1 MKMLLPVI
9 GILLT
14 LQLCAQ
20 RSALPQAADIERR
33 AAATRFAPAQKSAAS
48 NNFKVHYYQ
57 LSWQVN
63 PAVYYITGKVTA
75 HFTVTQPTGTI
86 TFDLSHLLTVDSVL
100 VRGQHIG
107 FTQGTDETLA
117 LTLPGPMNTGDT
129 GAVTIYYQGQP
140 PADNAAFVQ
149 SNHNGTPVIW
159 TLSEPYGAKDWWPC
173 RNGLDDKA
181 DSIDVYITH
190 PAQYRATSNGLLQS
204 ETTVNNTTTA
214 FYKHRYPIASYLVA
228 FAVTNYSVF
237 TRQLQLGNVTLP
249 VIQYVYP
256 ENLDDFTG
264 QTHYVTD
271 ALSYYYNAF
280 GDYPFM
286 REKYGQTQFGWGGG
300 MEHQTNSFVVSINA
314 GLMTH
319 ELAHQWFGDMVTCGS
334 WRDIWLN
341 EGFAEYL
348 SDFFFTEQYD
358 TVYHRLFI
366 NGEHDKVV
374 SIPNGSVWVDDT
386 TSVDRIFNQR
396 LTYYKGAF
404 LVRMLRWT
412 LGDSAFFAGARNYL
426 HDPRLQYSFAT
437 TADLQHHLEQA
448 GHTNLD
454 YFFNQWFYGQGY
466 PSFKVSWQQNL
477 NNYARVSI
485 SQTTS
490 DASVSFFKVPL
501 ALTFI
506 NATQSKTVVINDSV
520 QNMETVLDIGFAAD
534 TVLVDPDKQ
543 ILSKNNTTVKLPAV
557 STTANDITVYPNPFT
572 NKLFISIKNPVQ
584 KQWQVQLFNTIGQ
597 RLLLQSFT
605 TTGADAIQQ
614 ALLPLQ
620 VSAGLYILTLDGGDV
635 HIVRKIVKQ

>member
-1 MKMLLPVI
+1 MLLPAI

-20 RSALPQAADIERR
+20 RSTLPQVSVIERR
-33 AAATRFAPAQKSAAS
+33 AAALSFAAAQKSVAS
-48 NNFKVHYYQ
+48 NNFRVHYYE
-57 LSWQVN
+57 LNWLVN

-75 HFTVTQPTGTI
+75 HFTITQPANTI
-86 TFDLSHLLTVDSVL
+86 TFDLSHVITVDSVL
-100 VRGQHIG
+100 LGRQRIG
-107 FTQGTDETLA
+107 FNQGTDETLL
-117 LTLPGPMNTGDT
+117 LTLPSPLNTGDT
-129 GAVTIYYQGQP
+129 GAVTIYYQGRP
-140 PADNAAFVQ
+140 PANNAAFVQ

-190 PAQYRATSNGLLQS
+190 PAQYKATSNGLLQS
-204 ETTVNNTTTA
+204 ETTVNSNTTA

-249 VIQYVYP
+249 VISYVYP
-256 ENLDDFTG
+256 ENLDDFSA

-300 MEHQTNSFVVSINA
+300 MEHQTNSFVVSTNA
-314 GLMTH
+314 GLMAH

-341 EGFAEYL
+341 EGFADYL
-348 SDFFFTEQYD
+348 ADFFFTEKYD
-358 TVYHRLFI
+358 TIYHRAFI

-374 SIPNGSVWVDDT
+374 SLPNGSVWVDDT
-386 TSVDRIFNQR
+386 TNVDRIFNQR
-396 LTYYKGAF
+396 LTYYKGGF

-412 LGDSAFFAGARNYL
+412 LGDSAFFAGARSYL
-426 HDPRLQYSFAT
+426 HDPKLQYSFAK
-437 TADLQHHLEQA
+437 TADLKHHLEEA

-466 PSFKVSWQQNL
+466 PTFKVSWRQNL

-490 DASVSFFKVPL
+490 DASVSFFRVPL

-506 NATQSKTVVINDSV
+506 NSTQSKTVVINDSI
-520 QNMETVLDIGFAAD
+520 QNMEAVFDIGFAAD

-543 ILSKNNTTVKLPAV
+543 ILSKNNTTVKLPAL
-557 STTANDITVYPNPFT
+557 SATANDVTVYPNPFT
-572 NKLFISIKNPVQ
+572 NKLFIGIKNPVQ
-584 KQWQVQLFNTIGQ
+584 RQWQLQLFNTIGQ
-597 RLLLQSFT
+597 RLLLQSFN
-605 TTGADAIQQ
+605 TTGADAMQPVQ
-614 ALLPLQ
+614 LPLQ
-620 VSAGLYILTLDGGDV
+620 VPAGVYILALDGGDIHV
-635 HIVRKIVKQ
+635 VKKIVRQ